1 MCLFTTA
8 TLEIEVEGSTAQ
20 KQFFLHTWQES
31 CSVFSSLS
39 LKSFSTQISPAP
51 LEGFSTK
58 NLLRLW
64 NQRGKWK
71 VFCVFLNNWLSL
83 LPTVATLLGAQFSG
97 LSETNWA
104 QKWNI
109 SSSKILLMHSCIL
122 HLAKQ
127 SRKWKIIILHLN
139 IEWQWAGYFVIPKVS
154 KIQKGEKIWNPQ
166 RREILGRFWI
176 IKAGL

>member
-1 MCLFTTA
+1 MCLFITA

-71 VFCVFLNNWLSL
+71 VALFCVFLNNWLSL

-127 SRKWKIIILHLN
+127 SRKWKIILHLN

-154 KIQKGEKIWNPQ
+154 KIQKGEKY
-166 RREILGRFWI
+166 EIL
-176 IKAGL
+176 KEEKY